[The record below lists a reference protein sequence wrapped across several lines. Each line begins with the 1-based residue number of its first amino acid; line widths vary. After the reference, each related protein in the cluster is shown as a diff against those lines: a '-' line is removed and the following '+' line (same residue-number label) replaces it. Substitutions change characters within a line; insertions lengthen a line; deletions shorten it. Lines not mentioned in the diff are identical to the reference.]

1 MRGETQFKQKF
12 PRLELFQSTLPMRG
26 ETSMVY
32 RLTIRFPRFQ
42 STLPMRGETT
52 RRKCSGSI
60 FEISIHSPHAGR
72 DSSLTLH
79 RTGGTIFQ
87 STLPMRG
94 ETATTY
100 ITCRPRLFQST
111 LPMRGETRDNA
122 TSVQAL
128 TEFQSTLPMRGETNL
143 PECITKA
150 LLISIH
156 SPHAGRD

>member
-111 LPMRGETRDNA
+111 LPMRGETTYMLFVFDLRSNFNPLSPCGERLNGA
-122 TSVQAL
+122 QNN
-128 TEFQSTLPMRGETNL
+128 FQ
-143 PECITKA
+143 K
-150 LLISIH
+150 
-156 SPHAGRD
+156 